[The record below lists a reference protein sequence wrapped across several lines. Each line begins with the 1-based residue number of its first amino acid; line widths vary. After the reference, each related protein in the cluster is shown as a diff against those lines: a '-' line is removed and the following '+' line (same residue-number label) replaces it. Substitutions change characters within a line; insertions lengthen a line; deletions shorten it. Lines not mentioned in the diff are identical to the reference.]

1 MRSENRI
8 EKYISSTEMVIKL
21 RYDYYADSMYGIG

>member
-1 MRSENRI
+1 L
-8 EKYISSTEMVIKL
+8 KYISSTEMVIKL